1 MEISRTTEAKDKGEL
16 IQLLITIKYIGSISM
31 VYLSLLMNTYHFVL
45 MATLHL
51 RVQRNYG
58 RDDVYIA
65 NDFEAKAVRQLT
77 GKLTVNQADIE
88 ALMDLGLTCTF
99 GADHA
104 HTFKIAEAI
113 R

>member
-1 MEISRTTEAKDKGEL
+1 
-16 IQLLITIKYIGSISM
+16 
-31 VYLSLLMNTYHFVL
+31 

-58 RDDVYIA
+58 RYDVYIA
-65 NDFEAKAVRQLT
+65 NDFEAKAVRRLT
-77 GKLTVNQADIE
+77 GKLTVNQEDIQ
-88 ALMDLGLTCTF
+88 ALMDLGINCTF
-99 GADHA
+99 GPDHA

>member
-1 MEISRTTEAKDKGEL
+1 
-16 IQLLITIKYIGSISM
+16 
-31 VYLSLLMNTYHFVL
+31 

-51 RVQRNYG
+51 RIQRNYG

-77 GKLTVNQADIE
+77 GKLTVNQEDIQ
-88 ALMDLGLTCTF
+88 ALIDLGIHCTF

-104 HTFKIAEAI
+104 HTFKIAEVI

>member
-1 MEISRTTEAKDKGEL
+1 MWKSPFL
-16 IQLLITIKYIGSISM
+16 
-31 VYLSLLMNTYHFVL
+31 F
-45 MATLHL
+45 MATTAHL

-58 RDDVYIA
+58 RDDVYIV
-65 NDFEAKAVRQLT
+65 NDQVARAVRQLT
-77 GKLTVNQADIE
+77 GKLTVNQEDIQ
-88 ALMDLGLTCTF
+88 ALMDLGIDCTF